1 MNRCGVGRT
10 SGKCVRHIWAQS
22 LGMGPSGALP
32 TGMRT
37 CPPKKTYLGRCPA
50 EGTDAAWNWRPVL
63 CPGGKT
69 PRTSWESWPEKSSS
83 WLPGH
88 RLPLSCGSR
97 DSACVESQL
106 LCACLAH
113 QRQQVTGPREHSK
126 VSRRPGSRGEAFPP
140 GVNHTCKAPLSFQ
153 SNGS

>member
-1 MNRCGVGRT
+1 MW
-10 SGKCVRHIWAQS
+10 SGQDLWAVCEAH
-22 LGMGPSGALP
+22 LGTESRNGALWSP
-32 TGMRT
+32 AHRHEDIS
-37 CPPKKTYLGRCPA
+37 PKKTYLRRCPA

-126 VSRRPGSRGEAFPP
+126 VSRRPGSRGKAFPP
-140 GVNHTCKAPLSFQ
+140 GVNHTFKAPLSFQ